1 MEVILI
7 IINMFIII
15 MVETDL
21 DGSWWKIKVTQE
33 NSNEGKQVLL
43 PVLCYLLSNSSCSYQ
58 IQNQHFTFI

>member
-33 NSNEGKQVLL
+33 KSNE
-43 PVLCYLLSNSSCSYQ
+43 
-58 IQNQHFTFI
+58 